1 METLANAAYLSSPD
15 QQQGLG
21 GAPSDLQIGIAGG
34 AAAHLG
40 ALGGG
45 SLGGALAPCIS
56 PTVMA
61 AMAPAMNSIGGSR
74 SLLPSA
80 QQLHGPGRHLQI
92 LDHTV
97 HRIDVHAKPNGE
109 DDKEMVVSNL
119 RHFTLKI
126 GVIDPRCGIGR
137 DAELPLKAELL
148 YENGQLVE
156 QLATCEPLL
165 VGKTE
170 VVAMQ
175 GTAMFKLRI
184 TSLSSHRDKQR
195 FRIRVSPTDT
205 GLLLREPGL
214 SVVTTPMKCV
224 TKLTHRSSTSKAEAA
239 DGENAG
245 GENGEDAA
253 DGEGEGGKKRRR
265 DELESALDAQGAQI
279 EALQGAA
286 SSILLQLETLRELL
300 QRAVGDAVAPPTPAK
315 PAKPVP
321 VVVRPAAVAA
331 VAVAPTAQR
340 RRSHPLTASSWGC
353 ARAGRPRRAASAREG
368 GMCVAPLSGR
378 GGRARGMRALT
389 NKCYIVR
396 AVCRSAH
403 CTVPRCQWG
412 VNVNTDPHTLRVGQ
426 PCGCLCVSLGQ

>member
-21 GAPSDLQIGIAGG
+21 GAPSDLQMGIAGG

-331 VAVAPTAQR
+331 VAAANIANATV
-340 RRSHPLTASSWGC
+340 
-353 ARAGRPRRAASAREG
+353 ASAI
-368 GMCVAPLSGR
+368 A
-378 GGRARGMRALT
+378 AAT
-389 NKCYIVR
+389 N
-396 AVCRSAH
+396 
-403 CTVPRCQWG
+403 
-412 VNVNTDPHTLRVGQ
+412 
-426 PCGCLCVSLGQ
+426 

>member
-137 DAELPLKAELL
+137 DAELPLKVLL
-148 YENGQLVE
+148 PCLH
-156 QLATCEPLL
+156 TPP
-165 VGKTE
+165 
-170 VVAMQ
+170 VA
-175 GTAMFKLRI
+175 LR
-184 TSLSSHRDKQR
+184 R
-195 FRIRVSPTDT
+195 
-205 GLLLREPGL
+205 GW
-214 SVVTTPMKCV
+214 
-224 TKLTHRSSTSKAEAA
+224 
-239 DGENAG
+239 G
-245 GENGEDAA
+245 G
-253 DGEGEGGKKRRR
+253 
-265 DELESALDAQGAQI
+265 
-279 EALQGAA
+279 
-286 SSILLQLETLRELL
+286 
-300 QRAVGDAVAPPTPAK
+300 
-315 PAKPVP
+315 
-321 VVVRPAAVAA
+321 
-331 VAVAPTAQR
+331 
-340 RRSHPLTASSWGC
+340 
-353 ARAGRPRRAASAREG
+353 
-368 GMCVAPLSGR
+368 
-378 GGRARGMRALT
+378 
-389 NKCYIVR
+389 
-396 AVCRSAH
+396 
-403 CTVPRCQWG
+403 
-412 VNVNTDPHTLRVGQ
+412 
-426 PCGCLCVSLGQ
+426 